1 MDQLDFKILNILL
14 EDIRTPIKTIAER
27 VFLSQAAVSQ
37 RISAMRSNG
46 ILLPSHAAIDPAA
59 LGYHFRC
66 FIDIRVPSG
75 LCAEFEAYLRNSD
88 NIIEATYTTGENT
101 AFIKA
106 AFCSTEELTI
116 FLKSLAAYGET
127 NTRIALDSIVRSRG
141 LRVPRRLHRCAD
153 GEEDLMPPQEDTE
166 PG

>member
-101 AFIKA
+101 PEKA
-106 AFCSTEELTI
+106 GTYANSTDCVSKYHLSLDGKILFLNTSLIVITI
-116 FLKSLAAYGET
+116 LVYSFSRVLSS
-127 NTRIALDSIVRSRG
+127 SI
-141 LRVPRRLHRCAD
+141 L
-153 GEEDLMPPQEDTE
+153 
-166 PG
+166 

>member
-14 EDIRTPIKTIAER
+14 EDIRTPIKTIAEQ

-37 RISAMRSNG
+37 RISAMRSSG
-46 ILLPSHAAIDPAA
+46 ILLPSHAAIDPAV

-66 FIDIRVPSG
+66 FIDIRVPS
-75 LCAEFEAYLRNSD
+75 AQRKDFEAYLNNSD

-106 AFCSTEELTI
+106 AFGTTEELTI
-116 FLKSLAAYGET
+116 FLNDLAAYGET
-127 NTRIALDSIVRSRG
+127 CTRIALDSIVRSRG
-141 LRVPRRLHRCAD
+141 LRVPKHLRHFA
-153 GEEDLMPPQEDTE
+153 EEEPQVDNE
-166 PG
+166 PD